1 MDLQELI
8 DIWQE
13 NDEQLD
19 QQLSV
24 NHKLLKEVSLN
35 RVHSLL
41 RTFKFEKVAEVAV
54 NVFFSYFLVWFI
66 LNSESSFRFL
76 LPAILL
82 LFFGIGDVIWN
93 VYQLSLMS
101 RISYGA
107 PILQAQRAI
116 EQLKLNLIRERNLL
130 YIVIPLFP
138 IAFFSVVAKAW
149 FDLDF
154 LDIFGPWM
162 MQFVGGSFVVAAII
176 VWFLK
181 KFPDPNLEKAIHF
194 LQEIS
199 QYDQEDSGH
208 FT

>member
-13 NDEQLD
+13 KDELLD
-19 QQLSV
+19 EQLSV

-41 RTFKFEKVAEVAV
+41 RTFKFEKVAELIA
-54 NVFFSYFLVWFI
+54 NAFFSYFLIWFI
-66 LNSESSFRFL
+66 VNTEFSFRFL

-82 LFFGIGDVIWN
+82 LLFGIGDIIWN
-93 VYQLSLMS
+93 AYQLNLMS
-101 RISYGA
+101 KISYGA
-107 PILQAQRAI
+107 PILQAQETI
-116 EQLKLNLIRERNLL
+116 EHLNLNLIRERNLL
-130 YIVIPLFP
+130 YIIIPLFP
-138 IAFFSVVAKAW
+138 VAFFTVIAKAW

-162 MQFVGGSFVVAAII
+162 MQFVGGSFLVAAVI

-181 KFPDPNLEKAIHF
+181 KFPDPNIEKAIHF
-194 LQEIS
+194 LREIS
-199 QYDQEDSGH
+199 QYDQEEK
-208 FT
+208 